1 VPKIGPE
8 RRAAR
13 RGQFVAAARELAAE
27 RGYRGVTVDDV
38 CARAGLSKGA
48 FYGYFETKQDLLVAI
63 LELEIA
69 EVDELLDEL
78 EASSAPQLEKVR
90 TFVRTMVQRGQDP
103 AEVQLR
109 AALWSQVAGDPALR
123 ARLAEAVRTRRVRLA
138 GFSSAGPESGQMVE
152 LPANAFGAILVALVD
167 GLLLHH
173 SVDPAGFRWEN
184 IRKVVDILMDR
195 LALPGADPPPSGSA
209 APAPAAVD

>member
-38 CARAGLSKGA
+38 CTRAGLSKGA

-109 AALWSQVAGDPALR
+109 AELWSQVAGDPALR
-123 ARLAEAVRTRRVRLA
+123 ERIAEAVRTRRVRLA
-138 GFSSAGPESGQMVE
+138 GFASAGAESGQMVE